1 MTSDEGS
8 REMKNII
15 GLVKDIVEETK
26 SLKDVYIKIDAP
38 VNWACIFA
46 HDDQEYAMLLKN
58 AEKIGKIIKETPT
71 GMIFHIKPI
80 ETVAGKLRLLKIR
93 TPDITRVERG
103 DADFTINEYDKF
115 KRAFLNKKGFKFIQ
129 RENFEMIELMD
140 DK

>member
-1 MTSDEGS
+1 
-8 REMKNII
+8 
-15 GLVKDIVEETK
+15 
-26 SLKDVYIKIDAP
+26 
-38 VNWACIFA
+38 
-46 HDDQEYAMLLKN
+46 
-58 AEKIGKIIKETPT
+58 
-71 GMIFHIKPI
+71 MIFHIKPI

-140 DK
+140 DKYDVRAYFSNPTQEQLLGVK